1 MEDRVNIQVI
11 WQDAHI
17 IVLNK
22 PAGLLSLPD
31 GYNPNTAHI
40 KAVLSADVGPLW
52 IVHRLDRFTSGVI
65 VLARSAQS
73 HRHLNT
79 QFQEHRVKKI
89 YHALVVGNPEWD
101 QKIIDLPLRVD
112 GDRKHRTVVDIRSG
126 KRSIT
131 RLKIL
136 DRYKNYSLV
145 EAIPESGRRHQIRAH
160 LAAKGLPIVCDAL
173 YGNGSEIKL
182 SRVDFPKGE
191 EISATIKLL
200 SRIGLHAR
208 SIMFLH
214 PYTQEE
220 LFLEAQYPDDFILTV
235 EILRSQRGP

>member
-1 MEDRVNIQVI
+1 MEDWVNIQVI
-11 WQDAHI
+11 WQDEHI

-31 GYNPNTAHI
+31 GYDPNAAHI
-40 KAVLSADVGPLW
+40 KAVLSSDFGPLW

-73 HRHLNT
+73 HRYLNI
-79 QFQEHRVKKI
+79 QFQEHTVKKV
-89 YHALVVGNPEWD
+89 YHALVIGNPEWD

-112 GDRKHRTVVDIRSG
+112 GDRKHRTIVDERSG
-126 KRSIT
+126 KQSVT

-136 DRYKNYSLV
+136 DRYKNYSLI

-160 LAAKGLPIVCDAL
+160 LAAEGLPIACDAL
-173 YGNGSEIKL
+173 YGMGSEMKL

-191 EISATIKLL
+191 EIPATIKLL
-200 SRIGLHAR
+200 SRIGLHAW
-208 SIMFLH
+208 SIKFLH
-214 PYTQEE
+214 PSTHKK
-220 LFLEAQYPDDFILTV
+220 LFFEAQYPEDFILTL
-235 EILRSQRGP
+235 EILRNQ

>member
-31 GYNPNTAHI
+31 GYNPNIAHI

-214 PYTQEE
+214 PSTQEE